1 MTKNLLTK
9 LFIIYY
15 FRLINCNVSHGEHTI
30 YPIHSFNNDQ
40 LCFDKT
46 RKDTSLPQSQSYKS
60 SICLVKWKKHESLL
74 SLTDWMLCRL
84 YLEQILNFQWELSF
98 SKPKAPQLKNNSKQ
112 SAAISILIQLLK
124 FRQRNQMTVLA
135 ILNKN
140 ALVRYH
146 IIYESYDIFQIQIV
160 S

>member
-46 RKDTSLPQSQSYKS
+46 RKDTSLPQLQSYKS
-60 SICLVKWKKHESLL
+60 SICMVG
-74 SLTDWMLCRL
+74 
-84 YLEQILNFQWELSF
+84 
-98 SKPKAPQLKNNSKQ
+98 
-112 SAAISILIQLLK
+112 
-124 FRQRNQMTVLA
+124 
-135 ILNKN
+135 
-140 ALVRYH
+140 
-146 IIYESYDIFQIQIV
+146 
-160 S
+160 